1 MTNEE
6 HLDLLKQGV
15 HTWNKWREKN
25 CEIQPDLSGANLI
38 WVNRSGANPIRAN
51 LHRADFQQANLSKA
65 DLSGADLTRTSL
77 YKTNFSE
84 ANLQEANLS
93 YANLSEANLQGA
105 RLSKAKLFGAHLY
118 KTDFS
123 KANLSEV
130 DFTIARLIE
139 TNFKEANLTGSQ
151 VYGIS
156 AWGVELEGAN
166 QSNLVITPA
175 GEPTITVDNLEVAQF
190 IYLLLNNQ
198 KIRDVIDTI
207 GKKGVLILGRF
218 TNGRKAVLDA
228 IREKLRSLDYVP
240 IVFDFERPKDRDFTE
255 TVMTLAG
262 MCRFIIADITNPKS
276 SPLELQT
283 TVPNYM
289 IPFVPIIQEG
299 EKPFSMFRDLQG
311 KFDWVLDTLVYD
323 SVPNLMS
330 GMEKAIIKP
339 AQEKHDELMAR
350 KAEKL
355 QTRHIKD
362 HL

>member
-1 MTNEE
+1 MANKG
-6 HLDLLKQGV
+6 HLNLLK
-15 HTWNKWREKN
+15 HRTFTWWKDWRERKPHTN
-25 CEIQPDLSGANLI
+25 PDLSSASLSGANLSRA
-38 WVNRSGANPIRAN
+38 NFMEADFSDAHLKGANLWGANLSRAN
-51 LHRADFQQANLSKA
+51 LSRANLI
-65 DLSGADLTRTSL
+65 GVHFR
-77 YKTNFSE
+77 
-84 ANLQEANLS
+84 
-93 YANLSEANLQGA
+93 G
-105 RLSKAKLFGAHLY
+105 AKLIE
-118 KTDFS
+118 TS
-123 KANLSEV
+123 
-130 DFTIARLIE
+130 LIE
-139 TNFKEANLTGSQ
+139 TNLKEADLTGCSI
-151 VYGIS
+151 YGIS
-156 AWGVELEGAN
+156 AWAVELEGAT

-276 SPLELQT
+276 SPLELQA

-311 KFDWVLDTLVYD
+311 KFDWVLEMLVYD

-330 GMEKAIIKP
+330 GMEKAIIEP

-355 QTRHIKD
+355 QTRHI
-362 HL
+362 